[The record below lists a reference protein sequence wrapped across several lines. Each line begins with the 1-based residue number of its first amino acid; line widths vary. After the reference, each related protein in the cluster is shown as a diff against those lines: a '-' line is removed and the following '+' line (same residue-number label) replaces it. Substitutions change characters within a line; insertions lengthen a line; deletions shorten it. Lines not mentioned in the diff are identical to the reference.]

1 MLENHCF
8 SQQDSLTAALAVMHD
23 SMGQL
28 REGAAHTVSCCEELQ
43 VCSYLVQP
51 HAQSSSKELFLSPFS
66 YCGNTSPWIAIC
78 SCTMQ
83 RREVFL
89 DSTASDINGAYFL
102 LLQAHMNVCQVQ
114 AMQADQEMCMRAQQL
129 AAEKVQL
136 VQQQAKLACQEAELS
151 ECQTAFQERATA
163 YSMTHSRLTSA
174 TLGDFSFAVSVCW
187 F

>member
-23 SMGQL
+23 SLGQM
-28 REGAAHTVSCCEELQ
+28 REGAANTASRFEELQ

-51 HAQSSSKELFLSPFS
+51 HAQSSSKELFLSTFS
-66 YCGNTSPWIAIC
+66 YCGNASPWIAVC

-83 RREVFL
+83 RRELSL
-89 DSTASDINGAYFL
+89 DSTASDINGAYLL
-102 LLQAHMNVCQVQ
+102 LLQAQMNVRQ
-114 AMQADQEMCMRAQQL
+114 AQADQEMCMRAQQL

-136 VQQQAKLACQEAELS
+136 AQQQAKLARQEAELS
-151 ECQTAFQERATA
+151 ECQTAFQERLTA
-163 YSMTHSRLTSA
+163 YSMTHSRLTGA